1 MTYRGHIILH
11 IALDSKSSS
20 ILGDKDILFDSY
32 ISYILL
38 CFRVEFVDEMLTYRN
53 DLEEIN
59 ISLLDLMVPLP
70 GTNRSSLFN
79 KLWKC
84 FTDPQ
89 TTARYF
95 IIIVIKIN

>member
-1 MTYRGHIILH
+1 L
-11 IALDSKSSS
+11 LC
-20 ILGDKDILFDSY
+20 
-32 ISYILL
+32 ILL
-38 CFRVEFVDEMLTYRN
+38 YFRVEFVDEMLTYRN

-70 GTNRSSLFN
+70 GTNRPSLYN

-89 TTARYF
+89 TTAR
-95 IIIVIKIN
+95 